1 MKIAYT
7 YNLQLTDSEE
17 DAAFDRPET
26 VEAIAGALTALGH
39 QVERVEVSGPASRLV
54 ARLEAMN
61 PDLIFNTAV
70 GRGGKSREAFY
81 PGLFEQLGMPYTG
94 SDAYT
99 CTLTT
104 DKRLTK
110 MLVAA
115 SGVPTP
121 RWVFVESVHN
131 WTQPDLTYPVMIKP
145 NYEGSSKGIDQQS
158 IVEAPDQLL
167 KRVTGLLIRYPAGVL
182 IEEFIEG
189 KDVIVPF
196 LEKASRKTGGILA
209 PGEYRLTLRW
219 FRATDMSFMITTFS
233 NCRMPSLSRCRRRFP
248 PKPQNTSCVC
258 PRPFARSWTFATW
271 PGWITG

>member
-7 YNLQLTDSEE
+7 YNLQLTDREE

-26 VEAIAGALTALGH
+26 VEAIAGALKTLGH

-54 ARLEAMN
+54 ARLEALN

-94 SDAYT
+94 SDAYV

-131 WTQPDLTYPVMIKP
+131 WTPPDLSYPVMIKP
-145 NYEGSSKGIDQQS
+145 NYEGSSMGIDQQS

-182 IEEFIEG
+182 IEEFVEG
-189 KDVIVPF
+189 KDV
-196 LEKASRKTGGILA
+196 
-209 PGEYRLTLRW
+209 
-219 FRATDMSFMITTFS
+219 
-233 NCRMPSLSRCRRRFP
+233 
-248 PKPQNTSCVC
+248 
-258 PRPFARSWTFATW
+258 
-271 PGWITG
+271 

>member
-7 YNLQLTDSEE
+7 FNLQLNDSEE

-26 VEAIAGALTALGH
+26 VEAITRSLKSLGH

-54 ARLEAMN
+54 ARLEALN

-94 SDAYT
+94 SDAYV

-115 SGVPTP
+115 SNVPTP
-121 RWVFVESVHN
+121 RCVFVESVHN
-131 WTQPDLTYPVMIKP
+131 WTEPDLNYPVIIKP

-158 IVEAPDQLL
+158 IVEMPDQLL
-167 KRVTGLLIRYPAGVL
+167 KQVTGLLIRYPAGIL

-189 KDVIVPF
+189 KDV
-196 LEKASRKTGGILA
+196 
-209 PGEYRLTLRW
+209 
-219 FRATDMSFMITTFS
+219 
-233 NCRMPSLSRCRRRFP
+233 
-248 PKPQNTSCVC
+248 
-258 PRPFARSWTFATW
+258 
-271 PGWITG
+271 

>member
-1 MKIAYT
+1 
-7 YNLQLTDSEE
+7 
-17 DAAFDRPET
+17 
-26 VEAIAGALTALGH
+26 
-39 QVERVEVSGPASRLV
+39 
-54 ARLEAMN
+54 
-61 PDLIFNTAV
+61 
-70 GRGGKSREAFY
+70 
-81 PGLFEQLGMPYTG
+81 MPYTG
-94 SDAYT
+94 SDAYV

-131 WTQPDLTYPVMIKP
+131 WVQPDLTYPVIVKP

-167 KRVTGLLIRYPAGVL
+167 KQVTGLLIRYPAGVL

-196 LEKASRKTGGILA
+196 LEKASRKTGGILP
-209 PGEYRLTLRW
+209 PGEYR
-219 FRATDMSFMITTFS
+219 FD
-233 NCRMPSLSRCRRRFP
+233 PSVVSG
-248 PKPQNTSCVC
+248 PQACHL
-258 PRPFARSWTFATW
+258 
-271 PGWITG
+271 